1 MSLNDS
7 SADRRLSALDA
18 SFLYYEQPNQP
29 LHVGSVAILD
39 GPVDLGAL
47 RTMLGE
53 RLGRLPRY
61 RQHPVRSLL
70 DLTMP
75 RWEDDDV
82 FDPARHVFHA
92 RVPAPGDEAALH
104 ATIDALF
111 AMPCDL
117 DRSPWETHLI
127 DGLADGRTAIL
138 SKVHH
143 CMIDG
148 VSGAQVLELM
158 TDPAHG
164 PAGTGAVPASAAALP
179 ALRTPP
185 APLLARLRD
194 AVAAVSEMSALTA
207 SPVGP
212 LPFTG
217 TLSPRRRVRWN
228 TFALDEILALR
239 GAAGC
244 KVNDVV
250 LALVTGA
257 LRAHLLARG
266 TDPDRVRV
274 RALVPVSVRA
284 ADEHLALGNRVSAM
298 FATLP
303 TDLEHPLARLHAV
316 ANETRRLK
324 HHGQPQALGLAM
336 TLASALPA
344 PTGPVVASLASRFP
358 LVHTVCTNV
367 PGPREPRF
375 VLGRRVVALHPIVPI
390 GLDMGMGFA
399 ILSYDRE
406 LSISITADP
415 DLVPEPESVTAGLRA
430 AADELHAVLGTR
442 PADDWP
448 ATASGGTSV
457 GDLMSRHLVTVVAD
471 ASLADAWTLMERRR
485 SRHRPVVGADGGLVG
500 LLTHRD
506 LLAAA
511 QSRVTFPDEADRLRM
526 LGWARVGDVM
536 ETHLC
541 TVTSNAAAADAAARM
556 AALKIGCLPVVDDG
570 RLAGMLTEHDFLR
583 WVSVQGP
590 RESA

>member
-1 MSLNDS
+1 MSAPTTQ
-7 SADRRLSALDA
+7 ADRRLSPLDA

-47 RTMLGE
+47 RATLGE
-53 RLGRLPRY
+53 RLGALPRY

-75 RWEDDDV
+75 RWEDDEV

-92 RVPAPGDEAALH
+92 RVQAPGDEAALH

-117 DRSPWETHLI
+117 ERSPWETHLI
-127 DGLADGRTAIL
+127 DGLTGGRTAIL

-143 CMIDG
+143 CMVDG

-158 TDPAHG
+158 TDPAPYG
-164 PAGTGAVPASAAALP
+164 PPAAQSPPAAVPA
-179 ALRTPP
+179 LRLAP

-194 AVAAVSEMSALTA
+194 TVAAVSEMSALTA

-212 LPFTG
+212 LPFNG
-217 TLSPRRRVRWN
+217 TLSPRRRVLWT
-228 TFALDEILALR
+228 TFPLDEILTLR

-244 KVNDVV
+244 KVNDIV

-257 LRAHLLARG
+257 LREYLLARG
-266 TDPDRVRV
+266 TDVDRARV

-303 TDLEHPLARLHAV
+303 TDLQHPLARLHAV
-316 ANETRRLK
+316 ASETRRLK

-344 PTGPVVASLASRFP
+344 PAGPAVASLASRYP

-375 VLGRRVVALHPIVPI
+375 VLGRRVLALHPIVPI
-390 GLDMGMGFA
+390 GLDMGIGFA
-399 ILSYDRE
+399 VLSYDRQ
-406 LSISITADP
+406 LSISITVDP
-415 DLVPEPESVTAGLRA
+415 DLVPGAELVTAALRTA
-430 AADELHAVLGTR
+430 SVELHAVLGTR
-442 PADDWP
+442 TADDRP
-448 ATASGGTSV
+448 APAAGRTRV
-457 GDLMSRHLVTVVAD
+457 GDLMSRQLVTVTPD
-471 ASLADAWTLMERRR
+471 SSLADAWTLMERTRI
-485 SRHRPVVGADGGLVG
+485 RHLPVVDATGRLVG

-511 QSRVTFPDEADRLRM
+511 QSRITFPDEADRLRM
-526 LGWARVGDVM
+526 LGWACVGDVM

-541 TVTSNAAAADAAARM
+541 TVEASNAAADAAGRM
-556 AALKIGCLPVVDDG
+556 AALKIGCLPVVDEGG
-570 RLAGMLTEHDFLR
+570 RLTGMLTEYDFLR
-583 WVSVQGP
+583 WASTQCERAP
-590 RESA
+590 A